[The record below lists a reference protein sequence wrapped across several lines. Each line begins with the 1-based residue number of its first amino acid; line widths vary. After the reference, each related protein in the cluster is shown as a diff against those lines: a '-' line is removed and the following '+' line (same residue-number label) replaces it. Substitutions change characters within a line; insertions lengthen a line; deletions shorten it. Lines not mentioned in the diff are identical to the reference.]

1 MRERDFPTLIVA
13 KKLLLEASR
22 LNPGPWVGHSK
33 NVALAARSIASKCK
47 RMDPDV
53 AYTLGL
59 LHDIGRRF
67 GVSHIKHIFDGYR
80 YLLALGYPFAA
91 RIALTHSFPVKETT
105 SYFGKLDCSQKDLR
119 FLQSYLRKIQYTQ
132 YDELI
137 QLCDALALPT
147 GLCILE
153 KRMIDVYLRHGPTK
167 FMREKWLKTFAIK
180 KKFEK
185 LMGVSIYD
193 VLPGVKK
200 ATFLL

>member
-1 MRERDFPTLIVA
+1 MRENDFPTLSVA
-13 KKLLLEASR
+13 NKLLREASH

-33 NVALAARSIASKCK
+33 NVALAARSIAKKCK
-47 RMDPDV
+47 NLDPDT
-53 AYTLGL
+53 AFILGL

-80 YLLALGYPFAA
+80 YLIELGYPLSA
-91 RIALTHSFPVKETT
+91 RIALTHSFPIKEPT
-105 SYFGKLDCSQKDLR
+105 SYFGKLDCSKKDLR
-119 FLQSYLRKIQYTQ
+119 FLRSYLKKIQYTP

-147 GLCILE
+147 GHCILE

-180 KKFEK
+180 EKFEK
-185 LMGVSIYD
+185 QIIGSIYD
-193 VLPGVKK
+193 LLPRVKRN
-200 ATFLL
+200 TFT